1 MEDLEAAKTLDAIL
15 LRVKKRFVHNK
26 TIKHSQISQNSSCY
40 QSHLN
45 RTKLSHGS
53 VCTEFPVE
61 TFGLS
66 KIRPVPCERSLSFL
80 CEPIRARYSP

>member
-26 TIKHSQISQNSSCY
+26 TIIILLSVPSE

-66 KIRPVPCERSLSFL
+66 KIRPVPCERSDIVLDF
-80 CEPIRARYSP
+80 